1 MDYSKSSMKAV
12 FLLSLNGLEIHLMPL
27 LLGSFRI
34 TFIDGQ
40 KHLKS
45 LLLLPNIVC
54 IGGEHAMFKPFI
66 EKHRVRPHACTR
78 EEEAEDFPPE

>member
-1 MDYSKSSMKAV
+1 MDYSKSYMKAV
-12 FLLSLNGLEIHLMPL
+12 FLLSLNGLEIHLMSL

-54 IGGEHAMFKPFI
+54 VCVCVCVENTPCLSRSLGNI
-66 EKHRVRPHACTR
+66 V
-78 EEEAEDFPPE
+78 